1 MRDCTHQLFHFE
13 SVVLSPA
20 HCALSAHWL
29 AGTHSDAMLTEHCRV
44 AVFLQRKLFRDVFAS
59 VDNTHNW
66 PEVVSGLAKSRQVVM
81 DIVFIEQLSVIT
93 TIGVYDWEQTIE
105 QKLVFDIE
113 MAWDNRKAAASD
125 DVSDCLSYAD
135 ISELVISHVE
145 GGRFALVERVAEEIA
160 DLLLEKF
167 QSPWVRIKVSKPGR

>member
-1 MRDCTHQLFHFE
+1 
-13 SVVLSPA
+13 
-20 HCALSAHWL
+20 
-29 AGTHSDAMLTEHCRV
+29 
-44 AVFLQRKLFRDVFAS
+44 
-59 VDNTHNW
+59 
-66 PEVVSGLAKSRQVVM
+66 M

-135 ISELVISHVE
+135 ISEAVINHVE

-167 QSPWVRIKVSKPGR
+167 QSPWVRIKVSKPGAVARPTLAS